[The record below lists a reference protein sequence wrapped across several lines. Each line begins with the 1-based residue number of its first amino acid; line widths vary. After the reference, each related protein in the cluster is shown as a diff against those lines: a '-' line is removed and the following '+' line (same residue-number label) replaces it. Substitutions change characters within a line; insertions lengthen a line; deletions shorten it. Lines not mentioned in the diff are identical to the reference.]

1 MQKMK
6 RFQSLIFAV
15 LMCASSLHANE
26 AELRAHLDAWK
37 LEVGDWKQAYA
48 AADAEKK
55 KELIY
60 KMPDEVIMT
69 RQIWGLI
76 GTKSVQEP
84 WALPG
89 IIWLLQHPTGIAKN
103 FDKKQ
108 QPKLIQLLLDSVE
121 KHHIKDPAIASL
133 CPALCEANNAQCQ
146 RILELINKNN
156 SSAQTKG
163 VACLALALIS
173 KGAHGVSSDHPNIN
187 AERLKYLR
195 QAVIAAYDH
204 DFGGRTVGDIAA
216 DEIYE
221 INNLSLRRKAPLF
234 ELSDTKGK
242 SIKLPAPDI
251 NTLVLF
257 WDARQTG
264 DVDLMSSI
272 HNVTKKYPS
281 ILVAPVL
288 IGANEKTGAEILSHF
303 EILGD
308 TFLDPKGDTFQ
319 LYRIRQTPFVYL
331 IDDQGV
337 IQYRGIPDIVFQSK
351 LTQFMEAKAK
361 ATPKPATATPVPQP
375 TPTKPTTAPVATPEA
390 VAPPPLR
397 EFPPL

>member
-1 MQKMK
+1 MK
-6 RFQSLIFAV
+6 HFQCLILCAF
-15 LMCASSLHANE
+15 MCASTLFANE

-48 AADAEKK
+48 AADASKK
-55 KELIY
+55 KELMY
-60 KMPDEVIMT
+60 KMPDEVVMT

-76 GTKSVQEP
+76 GTKSVQEA

-103 FDKKQ
+103 FDTKQ
-108 QPKLIQLLLDSVE
+108 QPKLIQLLLDSIE
-121 KHHIKDPAIASL
+121 KSHVKDPAIANL
-133 CPALCEANNAQCQ
+133 CPTLCEANNAQCQ
-146 RILELINKNN
+146 KILELIKTNN
-156 SSAQTKG
+156 SSEQTKG

-173 KGAHGVSSDHPNIN
+173 KGAHGVASDHPSIN
-187 AERLKYLR
+187 AGRLKYLR
-195 QAVIAAYDH
+195 QAIIAAYDH

-234 ELSDTKGK
+234 ELSDTKGH
-242 SIKLPAPDI
+242 SAKLPAPSA
-251 NTLVLF
+251 NTLILF

-264 DVDLMSSI
+264 DVDLMGSI
-272 HNVTKKYPS
+272 SNVTKKYPD
-281 ILVAPVL
+281 IVVAPVL

-303 EILGD
+303 EISGD
-308 TFLDPKGDTFQ
+308 TFLDPKGETFQ

-337 IQYRGIPDIVFQSK
+337 IQYRGVPDIVFQSK
-351 LTQFMEAKAK
+351 LTQFMEAKAQ
-361 ATPKPATATPVPQP
+361 PKQKPETATATPPA
-375 TPTKPTTAPVATPEA
+375 PTKPTPAPAAAPETPA
-390 VAPPPLR
+390 APPLR
-397 EFPPL
+397 ELPTL